1 MKILMI
7 TSSLKTGGAETH
19 IASLSRTLRAAGH
32 TVVLASSGGA
42 AAEQLSRE
50 GFAHYVMPLGSRKPS
65 ELFRA
70 YRMLCDFLRRER
82 FDVVHAHARIPAYL
96 VGRVKRHLGN
106 DAGFRFAVTCHAAF
120 RVTPLYRRLSDW
132 GDGTIAVSED
142 LRTYLCDSYDLNPD
156 RVTVI
161 PNGIDC
167 DHFSPENER
176 EACLPGGDV
185 RQNDVPGTG
194 TGRPTGTAGRLD
206 FLMET
211 AEEVPVVSAT
221 ESNPSPEDTVT
232 QMTHTATE
240 RPPREIL
247 FLSRLDDDCSLAA
260 ETLIRLAPR
269 IRASF
274 PTTGIFVAGG
284 GEAYPRLA
292 PLAKE
297 NGVTMLGE
305 LADPL
310 PAVRRCDLFVGVS
323 RAAMEAAAVGKTVIL
338 AGNEGYL
345 GVLDDGTRA
354 SAEATNYTCRG
365 CGTPSAIGED
375 GYAERL
381 FYDLSTLLAA
391 PEEVLLSLG
400 ERNRSTMREHHSVYG
415 SAAATL
421 AFYETLPPP
430 LSGKYLLFGG
440 YFGYG
445 NTGDDA
451 VAEALIAR
459 IRKTHPGFPVAFLS
473 RQPERDA
480 KRYAAPCF
488 SRTSPLEIHRAM
500 KGASAYLMGGGSLL
514 QNLTSERSLS
524 YYLALL
530 KTANR
535 RGIPTVMFSGGI
547 GPLRGTGASR
557 RVAKELERAAY
568 VSVRDGRSAGYLAG
582 LGIPEDRIYQG
593 ADPAFLLAPADP
605 DRIAVLLKRF
615 RIDRENG
622 RYLAVAAGAAGE
634 YERAKLAVL
643 VSEVCRRNRLTP
655 LYFPLFPAKD
665 AETAREI
672 AASVGFGG
680 RVLPGLSPRE
690 TLGILP
696 YCAAAL
702 SVRLHLLVFAV
713 SAGIPAVGIGGS
725 DPKIG
730 AFAELAGL
738 PEAVTLPAVS
748 PEKIAALF
756 GKLLERREEI
766 CDNIKNAREGLVHSA
781 EEDLDRVLSLVLH

>member
-19 IASLSRTLRAAGH
+19 IASLSRALRAAGH

-70 YRMLCDFLRRER
+70 YRMLCGFLRRER

-132 GDGTIAVSED
+132 GDGTVAVSED
-142 LRTYLCDSYDLNPD
+142 LRTYLCDTYDLNPD

-176 EACLPGGDV
+176 KASLPDGDE
-185 RQNDVPGTG
+185 RKNGVPGTDADRPADA
-194 TGRPTGTAGRLD
+194 GRRLD
-206 FLMET
+206 FLMEAADEAPAPVTGNAPLPEETATQATHT
-211 AEEVPVVSAT
+211 AEEHKS
-221 ESNPSPEDTVT
+221 
-232 QMTHTATE
+232 
-240 RPPREIL
+240 REIL
-247 FLSRLDDDCSLAA
+247 FLSRLDNDCSLAA
-260 ETLIRLAPR
+260 EILIRLAPR

-284 GEAYPRLA
+284 GEAYPRLTS
-292 PLAKE
+292 LAKE

-305 LADPL
+305 IADPL

-323 RAAMEAAAVGKTVIL
+323 RAAMEAAAAGKTVIL

-354 SAEATNYTCRG
+354 SAEATNYTCRDY
-365 CGTPSAIGED
+365 GTPSAIGKV

-459 IRKTHPGFPVAFLS
+459 IRKTHPGFPVALLS
-473 RQPERDA
+473 RSPERDA

-488 SRTSPLEIHRAM
+488 SRTSPLEIRRAI

-535 RGIPTVMFSGGI
+535 RGIPTVMFSGGV

-568 VSVRDGRSAGYLAG
+568 LSVRDGRSAGYLAG
-582 LGIPEDRIYQG
+582 LGIPEDRIHQG

-665 AETAREI
+665 SDAAKEI

-766 CDNIKNAREGLVHSA
+766 CDNIKNTREGLVHSA
-781 EEDLDRVLSLVLH
+781 EEDLNRVLSLVLH

>member
-7 TSSLKTGGAETH
+7 TSFLGTGGVETH
-19 IASLSRTLRAAGH
+19 IASLSRALRAAGH

-42 AAEQLSRE
+42 TAEQLSKE
-50 GFAHYVMPLGSRKPS
+50 GFAHHVMPLGSPKPA
-65 ELFRA
+65 ELSRA
-70 YRMLCDFLRRER
+70 YRMLCDFLRAER

-96 VGRVKRHLGN
+96 VGRVKRHIGN

-132 GDGTIAVSED
+132 GDGTVAVSED
-142 LRTYLCDSYDLNPD
+142 LRTYLCDTYDLNPD

-161 PNGIDC
+161 RNGIDC
-167 DHFSPENER
+167 DYFSPAGDEET
-176 EACLPGGDV
+176 CLPDGNK
-185 RQNDVPGTG
+185 RQNGVSGTDADRPADA
-194 TGRPTGTAGRLD
+194 GRRLD
-206 FLMET
+206 FLMEAADEAPAPVT
-211 AEEVPVVSAT
+211 GNAPLPEETATQASCSAEE
-221 ESNPSPEDTVT
+221 
-232 QMTHTATE
+232 HK
-240 RPPREIL
+240 PREIL

-260 ETLIRLAPR
+260 EILLRLTPR
-269 IRASF
+269 IRSSF
-274 PTTGIFVAGG
+274 PGVRISVAGG
-284 GEAYPRLA
+284 GEAYSRLSS
-292 PLAKE
+292 LAKE

-310 PAVRRCDLFVGVS
+310 PVLRRCDLFVGVS

-365 CGTPSAIGED
+365 YGTPSAIGED

-381 FYDLSTLLAA
+381 FYDLTTLLAA
-391 PEEVLLSLG
+391 PDEVLHSLG
-400 ERNRSTMREHHSVYG
+400 ERNRAEIRNHHSAEEC
-415 SAAATL
+415 AAKLL
-421 AFYETLPPP
+421 AFYETLPRP

-451 VAEALIAR
+451 VAEALTDR
-459 IRKTHPGFPVAFLS
+459 IRMTHPELSVAFLS

-480 KRYAAPCF
+480 KRYAALCF

-514 QNLTSERSLS
+514 QNLTSERSLT

-535 RGIPTVMFSGGI
+535 RKIPTVMLSGGV
-547 GPLRGTGASR
+547 GPIRGTGASR
-557 RVAKELERAAY
+557 RVAKELGRAAY
-568 VSVRDGRSAGYLAG
+568 VSVRDGRSMEDLVR
-582 LGIPEDRIYQG
+582 LGVPEEKIRLG
-593 ADPAFLLAPADP
+593 ADPAFLLTPAEP

-655 LYFPLFPAKD
+655 LYFPLFPMKDSDAAK
-665 AETAREI
+665 EI
-672 AASVGFGG
+672 AATVGFGG
-680 RVLPGLSPRE
+680 RVITGLSPRE
-690 TLGILP
+690 TLGILS
-696 YCAAAL
+696 YCVAAL
-702 SVRLHLLVFAV
+702 SMRLHLLIFAV

-748 PEKIAALF
+748 PEKIAAHF

-766 CDNIKNAREGLVHSA
+766 CDNIKSTREKLVRRA
-781 EEDLDRVLSLVLH
+781 EEDLDRVLSFVLH